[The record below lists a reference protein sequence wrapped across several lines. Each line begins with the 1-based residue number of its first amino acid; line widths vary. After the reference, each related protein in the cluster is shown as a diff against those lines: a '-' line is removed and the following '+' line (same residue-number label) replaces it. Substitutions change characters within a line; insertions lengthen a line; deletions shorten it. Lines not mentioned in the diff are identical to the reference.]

1 VIASEFYEGESGG
14 ACCFN
19 IGVGYIMFQ
28 LKPLE
33 IARNFGAAQD
43 RQESNMAESLQK
55 HPEHCTYADYCD
67 WSEDE
72 RWEIIEGVPYNMP
85 SPSRQHADISRE
97 LHFQLTSFFRGKP
110 CVVYS
115 APFDVRLPRGDEPD
129 SDVDTVVQPDLL
141 VVCDEKKLDD
151 RGCRGAPDLVIEIL
165 SPSTASRDC
174 IQKRALYERHGVR
187 EFWTVDPSNRIVTVY
202 LLGTDKTFG
211 KAEIYADTDKIR
223 VSIVENLE
231 IKLEEIFPPM
241 LRVVKESPTS
251 FG

>member
-1 VIASEFYEGESGG
+1 
-14 ACCFN
+14 
-19 IGVGYIMFQ
+19 MPQ
-28 LKPLE
+28 LKSLE
-33 IARNFGAAQD
+33 IAQNFGADPD

-72 RWEIIEGVPYNMP
+72 RWEIIEGIPYNMA

-129 SDVDTVVQPDLL
+129 GDVDTVVQPDLL

-231 IKLEEIFPPM
+231 INLEEIFPSM